1 MSTNELIIVD
11 DAYNKTLN
19 EINNYIYYKEIKKS
33 YIAKKFG
40 ISRQTLYDYLN
51 GNTEMPYRFIL
62 FMRHMMNSDPR

>member
-1 MSTNELIIVD
+1 MSINERIIVD

-19 EINNYIYYKEIKKS
+19 EINEYIYYKELKKA
-33 YIAKKFG
+33 YIARKFG

-62 FMRHMMNSDPR
+62 FMRQLMNSDPR